1 MSLSQ
6 ADIDQRFEF
15 GKELIVRA
23 GELAMTY
30 WKSLETLEVKSKGL
44 QDFVSE
50 ADYNTEVLI
59 KSAIKERFPDDA
71 FLGEETGPTG
81 IAGAHEIEDLTG
93 IWVVDPIDGT
103 QPFLMGMASWCVSIA
118 FVSQSQIK
126 IGLVYSPAGNEFF
139 IAQKGK
145 GATLNGKSI
154 NVRDA
159 QTLNDGIVSV
169 GYSNRTSPAQ
179 LIHMMKG
186 LLENGGMYHRNG
198 SGALGICY
206 VASGALIG
214 YIEYHINSW
223 DCLAALL
230 LVSEAGGTVNDFIAD
245 NGLHQGG
252 KVIAAAPNVFAQLDS
267 FFPTK

>member
-1 MSLSQ
+1 MNLSQ

-71 FLGEETGPTG
+71 FFGEETGPTG
-81 IAGAHEIEDLTG
+81 IEGAQG

-103 QPFLMGMASWCVSIA
+103 QPFLMGMTSWCVSIA
-118 FVSQSQIK
+118 FVSQSQIE

-154 NVRDA
+154 SVRDA

-245 NGLHQGG
+245 NGLHLGG
-252 KVIAAAPNVFAQLDS
+252 KIIAAAPNVFAQLDS
-267 FFPTK
+267 FFPKS

>member
-6 ADIDQRFEF
+6 ADIDQRFEY

-81 IAGAHEIEDLTG
+81 IEGTHENEDLTG

-103 QPFLMGMASWCVSIA
+103 QPFLMGMTSWCVSIA
-118 FVSQSQIK
+118 FVSQSQIQ

-245 NGLHQGG
+245 NGLHLGG

-267 FFPTK
+267 FFPTT

>member
-6 ADIDQRFEF
+6 EDIDLRFDF
-15 GKELIVRA
+15 GKELIVSA
-23 GELAMTY
+23 GELAMKY
-30 WKSLETLEVKSKGL
+30 WKSLETLEVQSKGL

-59 KSAIKERFPDDA
+59 KTAIKERFPDDA
-71 FLGEETGPTG
+71 FFGEETGPTG
-81 IAGAHEIEDLTG
+81 IEGAQG

-103 QPFLMGMASWCVSIA
+103 QPFLMGMTSWCISIA
-118 FVSQSQIK
+118 FVSQSETV

-145 GATLNGKSI
+145 GATLNGKQLK
-154 NVRDA
+154 VRGA
-159 QTLNDGIVSV
+159 KTLNDGIVSV
-169 GYSNRTSPAQ
+169 GYSNRTKPEQ
-179 LIHMMKG
+179 LLHIMKG

-198 SGALGICY
+198 SGALGVCY
-206 VASGALIG
+206 VGSGALIG

-230 LVSEAGGTVNDFIAD
+230 VVAEAGGKVNNFIAD
-245 NGLHQGG
+245 NGLVAGG
-252 KVIAAAPNVFAQLDS
+252 KILAAAPQIYEQLDS
-267 FFPTK
+267 FFPA

>member
-1 MSLSQ
+1 MNLSQ
-6 ADIDQRFEF
+6 SDIDERFEF
-15 GKELIVRA
+15 GVEVIKRA
-23 GELAMTY
+23 GELAMNY

-59 KSAIKERFPDDA
+59 KSALKERFPDDA
-71 FLGEETGPTG
+71 FFGEETGPTDVD
-81 IAGAHEIEDLTG
+81 GAAG

-103 QPFLMGMASWCVSIA
+103 QPFLMGMTSWCISIA
-118 FVSQSQIK
+118 FVTQSQIQ

-139 IAQKGK
+139 SAQKGM
-145 GATLNGKSI
+145 GAKLNGKSI
-154 NVRDA
+154 KVRNA

-169 GYSNRTSPAQ
+169 GYSNRTTPAQ

-214 YIEYHINSW
+214 YMEYHINSW

-230 LVSEAGGTVNDFIAD
+230 LVSEAGGKVNDFIAD
-245 NGLHQGG
+245 NGLHLGG
-252 KVIAAAPNVFAQLDS
+252 KIIAAAPKVFAQLDS
-267 FFPTK
+267 FFPPR